1 MTEDMNNMMHAF
13 GRVETKIDIV
23 LTDIVEL
30 KHRVTLLEDAESE
43 RRGQVKGAKW
53 VIEVLKML
61 PVAAVAAILGKELK

>member
-1 MTEDMNNMMHAF
+1 MTEDMNNMMQAF

-43 RRGQVKGAKW
+43 RRGQIKGAKW